1 MELSEAKKQF
11 VAAWGSFG
19 SNWGINRTM
28 AQIHALLMVTH
39 KPMNADEVMES
50 LNISRGN
57 TNMNIRELI
66 NWGLVERIII
76 SGERKEYFTAEK
88 DIWKVSRI
96 IMRERKRRELEP
108 MINFLESI
116 ELKENTDDEEVK
128 TFNDTIQGIKDF
140 SKQADKVVDTLV
152 RAEESWFW
160 NSFLKLL
167 R

>member
-11 VAAWGSFG
+11 VAAWGGFG

-39 KPMNADEVMES
+39 QPMNADEVMDT

-66 NWGLVERIII
+66 NWGLVERVII

-88 DIWKVSRI
+88 DIWKVART

-108 MINFLESI
+108 MIKFLDGL
-116 ELKENTDDEEVK
+116 ELKEHTEDAEVQ
-128 TFNDTIQGIKDF
+128 TFNNTIKGIKDF
-140 SKQADKVVDTLV
+140 SLQAEKVLDTMV
-152 RAEESWFW
+152 KAEESWFW

-167 R
+167 K